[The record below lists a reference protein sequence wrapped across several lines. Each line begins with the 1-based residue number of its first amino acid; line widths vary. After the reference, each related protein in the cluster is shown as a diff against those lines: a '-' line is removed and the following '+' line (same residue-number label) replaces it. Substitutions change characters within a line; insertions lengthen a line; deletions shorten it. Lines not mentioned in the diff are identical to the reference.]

1 MLCSFVN
8 YAPGRRTTL
17 RVLRYLIPISAW
29 EVARNP
35 YSRFRV
41 RYAGEKSGL
50 ASNCRRGSRLREY
63 RRFTKFVGQRTQR
76 ADVSHC
82 AQLTSEAVSTG
93 TPSDAAE
100 PGSGAFELG
109 LDLVLDMPRKVFVRG
124 RGLDSEWAG
133 HLEITGTADDPRI
146 AGQLSHG

>member
-93 TPSDAAE
+93 RAPDGLTEAGSDFARISPE
-100 PGSGAFELG
+100 TGHKLIIRYSPIP
-109 LDLVLDMPRKVFVRG
+109 LVVETLRRLVKF
-124 RGLDSEWAG
+124 
-133 HLEITGTADDPRI
+133 HTGVPC
-146 AGQLSHG
+146 